1 MPHFSLFFIYSLH
14 LIVDLLLQVGLA
26 YFKLG
31 IHVVS
36 NELVLFDVRCELR
49 IHFLLIDRGGLERAL
64 NWGRNHLRREVTLV
78 LNWILFLLVHLGN
91 YIKLFLDLLDFDC
104 FLSLVIRGLVKNQ

>member
-64 NWGRNHLRREVTLV
+64 HELVAVAHAVRLCVTVRQGGATAAAPGCGAARN
-78 LNWILFLLVHLGN
+78 
-91 YIKLFLDLLDFDC
+91 
-104 FLSLVIRGLVKNQ
+104 